1 MTSLNIVY
9 ASAPSAD
16 LLIPTL
22 EFNNEAAGVIR
33 LAQSF
38 NDVTATTEFAET
50 VTFIQSAWEVSL
62 PNKDATGQQTRQF
75 QICNVTGEAQR
86 FIDSCMVSGKPT
98 SVIYREFYAD
108 DLSAPAS
115 TPIKMTLR
123 GGSAEGITVGIE
135 AGYFDLLNV
144 GWPRFRYT
152 PEFAPG
158 LKYFE

>member
-1 MTSLNIVY
+1 M
-9 ASAPSAD
+9 
-16 LLIPTL
+16 
-22 EFNNEAAGVIR
+22 
-33 LAQSF
+33 
-38 NDVTATTEFAET
+38 
-50 VTFIQSAWEVSL
+50 SL
-62 PNKDATGQQTRQF
+62 PNKDATGQQTLQF

-86 FIDSCMVSGKPT
+86 FIDTCMTSGKTT
-98 SVIYREFYAD
+98 SVTYREFYAD
-108 DLSAPAS
+108 DLSAPA
-115 TPIKMTLR
+115 TVPIKMTLR

>member
-1 MTSLNIVY
+1 MSLISITY
-9 ASAPSAD
+9 ASSPSSD
-16 LLIPTL
+16 LLISTL

-38 NDVTATTEFAET
+38 NDVTATTELAET

-62 PNKDATGQQTRQF
+62 PNKDATGLQTLQF

-86 FIDSCMVSGKPT
+86 FIDDCMASGKPT
-98 SVIYREFYAD
+98 SVVYREFYAD

-123 GGSAEGITVGIE
+123 GGSAEGITAVYRDWE
-135 AGYFDLLNV
+135 TDRKSV
-144 GWPRFRYT
+144 V
-152 PEFAPG
+152 
-158 LKYFE
+158 

>member
-1 MTSLNIVY
+1 MTSLNIIY
-9 ASAPSAD
+9 ASSPSAD

-22 EFNNEAAGVIR
+22 EFKNEEAGVIR

-38 NDVTATTEFAET
+38 NNVTATTELAET
-50 VTFIQSAWEVSL
+50 VTFIESAWEVSL
-62 PNKDATGQQTRQF
+62 PNKDATGQQTLQF

-86 FIDSCMVSGKPT
+86 FIDDCLKSGKQT
-98 SVIYREFYAD
+98 SVTYREFYAD
-108 DLSAPAS
+108 DLSAPA
-115 TPIKMTLR
+115 TVPIKMTLR
-123 GGSAEGITVGIE
+123 GGSAEGVTVGIE

>member
-1 MTSLNIVY
+1 MHTISVTY
-9 ASAPSAD
+9 ASSPSSD
-16 LLIPTL
+16 LLISTL

-50 VTFIQSAWEVSL
+50 VTFMQSAWEVSL
-62 PNKDATGQQTRQF
+62 PNKDATGQQTLQF

-86 FIDSCMVSGKPT
+86 FVDDCLSSGKAT
-98 SVIYREFYAD
+98 QVIYREFYAD

-158 LKYFE
+158 LKYFA

>member
-1 MTSLNIVY
+1 MTAISITY
-9 ASAPSAD
+9 ASSPSND
-16 LLIPTL
+16 LLISTL
-22 EFNNEAAGVIR
+22 EFNNETAGVIR

-62 PNKDATGQQTRQF
+62 PNKDATGQQTLQF

-86 FIDSCMVSGKPT
+86 FIDDCMASGKPT

-108 DLSAPAS
+108 DLSAPA
-115 TPIKMTLR
+115 TVPIKMTLR